1 LDGCVGEDAIIL
13 IRGTQKLL
21 KRLGKQSSELNA
33 STNALGDW
41 YATLV
46 YVGRIQLILCTSANS
61 LLSVVFEARRVKTQ
75 IAESLCKGLETLLFD
90 IGASESQVRAELEQ
104 MRDYQVGPTASRNVL
119 GTMNDFTQSIYYRIN
134 EQPEVTLQQIN
145 LDLSGTPCKGPRG
158 YIFPSERA
166 RMLLENWHRECDST
180 RQ

>member
-21 KRLGKQSSELNA
+21 KRLGKQSNELDS

-46 YVGRIQLILCTSANS
+46 YVGRIQLVLCTSANS
-61 LLSVVFEARRVKTQ
+61 LLSVVFEARQARAR
-75 IAESLCKGLETLLFD
+75 IAESLRKDLETLLFD
-90 IGASESQVRAELEQ
+90 IGVSESQVRAELAE
-104 MRDYQVGPTASRNVL
+104 MCNYQFGPTASRSIL
-119 GTMNDFTQSIYYRIN
+119 GTMNDFAQSIYYRMD
-134 EQPEVTLQQIN
+134 EQPEVTLRQIS

-158 YIFPSERA
+158 YSFPAQRA
-166 RMLLENWHRECDST
+166 RILLENWHRECGPT
-180 RQ
+180 RH